1 MVSAFQDQLD
11 MVNGELV
18 QMTRLVGSAMNRAT
32 QALLDADLT
41 LAESVIAA
49 DAQIDTLA
57 SDIEERC
64 FDLIAIEQPDADD
77 LRMAIGALRIATSLE
92 RMGDLAEH
100 VAKQARLRYPRLSI
114 PQELRGTFAEMGGL
128 AEAIVSKTGA
138 VIATQDV
145 GPDRGHRPPRR
156 AGGSAAPGAVHH
168 RPVLLMDPR
177 GRGGDRRDA
186 AVPVL
191 RAVRRPRGVRHAS
204 RRHVRD
210 RRAVRGR
217 LAHLNVP
224 HPAARNPGRL
234 ALFPGMVQTSD
245 RLASMRLA
253 PGKEAA

>member
-145 GPDRGHRPPRR
+145 SLTADI
-156 AGGSAAPGAVHH
+156 A
-168 RPVLLMDPR
+168 
-177 GRGGDRRDA
+177 
-186 AVPVL
+186 
-191 RAVRRPRGVRHAS
+191 RHDEQ
-204 RRHVRD
+204 V
-210 RRAVRGR
+210 
-217 LAHLNVP
+217 
-224 HPAARNPGRL
+224 
-234 ALFPGMVQTSD
+234 D
-245 RLASMRLA
+245 RLHRELFTIVLSSSWTH
-253 PGKEAA
+253 GVEAAIDVTLLSRYYERYADHAVSVTRRVVTFVTGEPYVGVSLT

>member
-11 MVNGELV
+11 VVNAELV

-145 GPDRGHRPPRR
+145 GLTADI
-156 AGGSAAPGAVHH
+156 A
-168 RPVLLMDPR
+168 
-177 GRGGDRRDA
+177 
-186 AVPVL
+186 
-191 RAVRRPRGVRHAS
+191 RHDEQ
-204 RRHVRD
+204 V
-210 RRAVRGR
+210 
-217 LAHLNVP
+217 
-224 HPAARNPGRL
+224 
-234 ALFPGMVQTSD
+234 D
-245 RLASMRLA
+245 RLHRELFTIVLSPRWTH
-253 PGKEAA
+253 GVEAAIDVTLLSRYYERYADHAVSVTRRVVTFVTGEPYVGVSLT

>member
-64 FDLIAIEQPDADD
+64 FDLIAIEQPDAAD
-77 LRMAIGALRIATSLE
+77 LRMAIGALRIAASLE

-145 GPDRGHRPPRR
+145 SLTADI
-156 AGGSAAPGAVHH
+156 A
-168 RPVLLMDPR
+168 
-177 GRGGDRRDA
+177 
-186 AVPVL
+186 
-191 RAVRRPRGVRHAS
+191 RHDEQ
-204 RRHVRD
+204 V
-210 RRAVRGR
+210 
-217 LAHLNVP
+217 
-224 HPAARNPGRL
+224 
-234 ALFPGMVQTSD
+234 D
-245 RLASMRLA
+245 RLHRELFTIVLSSSWTH
-253 PGKEAA
+253 GVEAAIDVTLLSRYYERYADHAVSVTRRVVTFVTGEPYVGVSLT

>member
-64 FDLIAIEQPDADD
+64 FDLIAIEQPDAAD
-77 LRMAIGALRIATSLE
+77 LRMAIGALRIAASLE

-145 GPDRGHRPPRR
+145 GLTADI
-156 AGGSAAPGAVHH
+156 A
-168 RPVLLMDPR
+168 
-177 GRGGDRRDA
+177 
-186 AVPVL
+186 
-191 RAVRRPRGVRHAS
+191 RHDEQ
-204 RRHVRD
+204 V
-210 RRAVRGR
+210 
-217 LAHLNVP
+217 
-224 HPAARNPGRL
+224 
-234 ALFPGMVQTSD
+234 D
-245 RLASMRLA
+245 RLHRELFTIVLSQSWTH
-253 PGKEAA
+253 GVEAAIDVTLLSRYYERYADHAVSVTRRVVTFVTGEPYVGVSLT

>member
-1 MVSAFQDQLD
+1 MVSEFQDQLD
-11 MVNGELV
+11 VVNGELV

-64 FDLIAIEQPDADD
+64 FDLIAIERPDTDD

-145 GPDRGHRPPRR
+145 GLTADI
-156 AGGSAAPGAVHH
+156 A
-168 RPVLLMDPR
+168 
-177 GRGGDRRDA
+177 
-186 AVPVL
+186 
-191 RAVRRPRGVRHAS
+191 RHDEQ
-204 RRHVRD
+204 V
-210 RRAVRGR
+210 
-217 LAHLNVP
+217 
-224 HPAARNPGRL
+224 
-234 ALFPGMVQTSD
+234 D
-245 RLASMRLA
+245 RLHRELFTIVLSASWTH
-253 PGKEAA
+253 GVEAAIDVTLLSRYYERYADHAVSVTRRVVTFVTGEPYVGVSLT

>member
-1 MVSAFQDQLD
+1 VVSAFQDQLD
-11 MVNGELV
+11 VVNGELV

-64 FDLIAIEQPDADD
+64 FDLIALEQPEASD

-145 GPDRGHRPPRR
+145 GLTADI
-156 AGGSAAPGAVHH
+156 A
-168 RPVLLMDPR
+168 
-177 GRGGDRRDA
+177 
-186 AVPVL
+186 
-191 RAVRRPRGVRHAS
+191 RHDEQ
-204 RRHVRD
+204 V
-210 RRAVRGR
+210 
-217 LAHLNVP
+217 
-224 HPAARNPGRL
+224 
-234 ALFPGMVQTSD
+234 D
-245 RLASMRLA
+245 RLHRELFTIVLS
-253 PGKEAA
+253 PSWTHGVEAAIDVTLLSRYYERYADHAVSVTRRVVTFVTGEPYVGVSLT

>member
-1 MVSAFQDQLD
+1 MQPAFQDELGTIND
-11 MVNGELV
+11 ELV

-41 LAESVIAA
+41 MSEAVIAA

-64 FDLIAIEQPDADD
+64 FDLIAEQHPTSSD
-77 LRMAIGALRIATSLE
+77 LRVVIGGLRIATSLE

-145 GPDRGHRPPRR
+145 GLTADI
-156 AGGSAAPGAVHH
+156 A
-168 RPVLLMDPR
+168 
-177 GRGGDRRDA
+177 
-186 AVPVL
+186 
-191 RAVRRPRGVRHAS
+191 RHDEQ
-204 RRHVRD
+204 V
-210 RRAVRGR
+210 
-217 LAHLNVP
+217 
-224 HPAARNPGRL
+224 
-234 ALFPGMVQTSD
+234 D
-245 RLASMRLA
+245 RLHRELFTIVLSSSWSH
-253 PGKEAA
+253 GVEAAIDVTLLSRYYERYADHAVSVTRRVVTIVTGAPYVGVSLR

>member
-1 MVSAFQDQLD
+1 MDPAFHERLD
-11 MVNGELV
+11 LVNGELV

-57 SDIEERC
+57 SDIEDRC
-64 FDLIAIEQPDADD
+64 FDLIATEHPSTAD
-77 LRMAIGALRIATSLE
+77 LPFVIGALRIAASLE

-145 GPDRGHRPPRR
+145 TLTADI
-156 AGGSAAPGAVHH
+156 A
-168 RPVLLMDPR
+168 
-177 GRGGDRRDA
+177 
-186 AVPVL
+186 
-191 RAVRRPRGVRHAS
+191 RHDEQ
-204 RRHVRD
+204 V
-210 RRAVRGR
+210 
-217 LAHLNVP
+217 
-224 HPAARNPGRL
+224 
-234 ALFPGMVQTSD
+234 D
-245 RLASMRLA
+245 RLHRELFTIVLSPTWAH
-253 PGKEAA
+253 GVEAAIDVTLLSRYYERYADHAVSVTRRVVTIVTGEPYVGVSLS